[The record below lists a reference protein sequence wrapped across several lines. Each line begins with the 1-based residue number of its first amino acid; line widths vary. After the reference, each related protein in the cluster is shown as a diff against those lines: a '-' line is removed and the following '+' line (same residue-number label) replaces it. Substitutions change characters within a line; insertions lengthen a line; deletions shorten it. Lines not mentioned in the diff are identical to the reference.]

1 MPVKGSYLAIA
12 GGGAVLLWSGIK
24 GKKFTAVLRNVVS
37 GQDPRTAAANAAISG
52 MSYDASTG
60 GGGGGGGSGG
70 GGSGTVPIAASVSL
84 MLVQLAK
91 QFGWNAA
98 QQLGDWHRILNAEAS
113 SPFSTNPETGAF
125 GYAQALG
132 HGTAGS
138 AGCGRNE
145 YGHYIS
151 DKQASRAN
159 CGHAPEQLLWMAYYI
174 QDRYGSPSKAWLF
187 HQQNGWY

>member
-1 MPVKGSYLAIA
+1 MPVKGSYLAVAA
-12 GGGAVLLWSGIK
+12 GGAILLWSGIK
-24 GKKFTAVLRNVVS
+24 GKRFTAVLRNVVS

-52 MSYDASTG
+52 ISYDTG
-60 GGGGGGGSGG
+60 MDGSG

-91 QFGWNAA
+91 QFGWNTAS
-98 QQLGDWHRILNAEAS
+98 QLGDWHRLLNSEAS
-113 SPFSTNPETGAF
+113 SPTSTNPQSGAF

-145 YGHYIS
+145 YGGYGLT

-159 CGHAPEQLLWMAYYI
+159 CGHAAEQLLWMANYI
-174 QDRYGSPSKAWLF
+174 KSRYHTPSDAWKF
-187 HQQNGWY
+187 HMENGWY